1 MLRPVAEPTS
11 SRDEADARRS
21 RAIRTVLLVTLVLNV
36 AVAAAKVIVGVT
48 LGSLSIRAD
57 GFHSST
63 DGLNN
68 VVLLVGTW
76 LAAAPPDKEH
86 PYGHKKFE
94 VLAAS
99 FIGLSLL
106 AAAFNVFMGVV
117 DRLRGHGTA
126 PSIDVSAFVVLGVT
140 LAVNLFVATWEAR
153 AGKRLMSPG
162 LVSDAAHTRGDVLIT
177 VGVAVST
184 LLVWQGLVWLDAV
197 AGAAIAAYIVLLASR
212 VLRENAGYLLDASVL
227 DPARVV
233 EVARAVP
240 GVSAARDSRSRG
252 TPGGVFVDLTIEVDG
267 GLSVA
272 AAHAL
277 AHRVEDAVR
286 EGIPGVMGVQVH
298 VEPLAAGTAGD
309 GH

>member
-1 MLRPVAEPTS
+1 MLRAMAAEATS
-11 SRDEADARRS
+11 REEEEARRS
-21 RAIRTVLLVTLVLNV
+21 RAIRTVLIVTLVLNV
-36 AVAAAKVIVGVT
+36 AVAAAKVLVGNA

-86 PYGHKKFE
+86 PYGHRKYE

-99 FIGLSLL
+99 FIGFSLL

-117 DRLRGHGTA
+117 DRLRGMGEPPA
-126 PSIDVSAFVVLGVT
+126 INLSAFVVLGVT
-140 LAVNLFVATWEAR
+140 LVVNFFVASYETR

-162 LVSDAAHTRGDVLIT
+162 LVSDASHTRGDVLIT
-177 VGVAVST
+177 LGVAVST
-184 LLVWQGLVWLDAV
+184 LLVWQGLVWLDAL
-197 AGAAIAAYIVLLASR
+197 AGAAIAAYIVVIAFR

-227 DPARVV
+227 DPARVL
-233 EVARAVP
+233 EVAR
-240 GVSAARDSRSRG
+240 GVEGVAAARDSRSRG

-267 GLSVA
+267 ALSVA

-277 AHRVEDAVR
+277 THQVEDAVR
-286 EGIPGVMGVQVH
+286 ECIQGVVGVQVH
-298 VEPLAAGTAGD
+298 VEPRTEVAPAAS
-309 GH
+309 

>member
-1 MLRPVAEPTS
+1 MLRAMTA
-11 SRDEADARRS
+11 EADAREDEDAR
-21 RAIRTVLLVTLVLNV
+21 RARQIRAVLVITLLLNV
-36 AVAAAKVIVGVT
+36 AVAAAKVIVGNA

-86 PYGHKKFE
+86 PYGHRKYE

-117 DRLRGHGTA
+117 DRLRGTA
-126 PSIDVSAFVVLGVT
+126 ELPDINVSAFVVLGVT
-140 LAVNLFVATWEAR
+140 LLVNLFVATWEAR
-153 AGKRLMSPG
+153 AGKRLLSPG

-177 VGVAVST
+177 LGVAVST
-184 LLVWQGLVWLDAV
+184 LLVWQGMVWLDAL
-197 AGAAIAAYIVLLASR
+197 AGAAIAAYIVMIAIR

-227 DPARVV
+227 DPAKVL
-233 EVARAVP
+233 ELARAVE
-240 GVSAARDSRSRG
+240 GVGVARDSRSRG
-252 TPGGVFVDLTIEVDG
+252 TPGGVFVDLIVEVDG
-267 GLSVA
+267 ELSVA

-286 EGIPGVMGVQVH
+286 DGIPGVVGVQVH
-298 VEPLAAGTAGD
+298 VEPRGA
-309 GH
+309 